1 MNQAAKL
8 VAGAFLV
15 SSSVCFV
22 ALDVASQIAVGAGTA
37 GTAGA
42 ADTAGT
48 AVAVGVSVWLAVF
61 ARYAVQALSMAAV
74 LLPTRGKA
82 SFATAHPKFQ
92 IARGLLLTATSIMG
106 IHGLKYL
113 PLAEFTA
120 IVMLVPLLV
129 SVLAVRF
136 LHEVMRPAQW
146 AWLVLS
152 FAGALVVVRPSGAVF
167 GWALLFPL
175 CSLCFFTCFQ
185 LLTRK
190 LALTEDPLVMH
201 FYTGLV
207 GTAVAALSLPF
218 VWQAL
223 SWGQFATLVSLGV
236 FGTVGH
242 YLLIQAFRRAPAST
256 LAPFIYMQVP
266 LAVLGG
272 WLVFSRVP
280 DLVTGLGIALIVAGG
295 VASALQF
302 ASKVVAKDMHGT
314 VV

>member
-1 MNQAAKL
+1 MNQAAKF

-22 ALDVASQIAVGAGTA
+22 ALDIASQFAVGAV
-37 GTAGA
+37 GA
-42 ADTAGT
+42 AVG
-48 AVAVGVSVWLAVF
+48 VGVSVWLAVF
-61 ARYAVQALSMAAV
+61 VRYAVQAFSMAAV

-82 SFATAHPKFQ
+82 SLATAHPRFQ
-92 IARGLLLTATSIMG
+92 IARGLLLAATSVMG
-106 IHGLKYL
+106 MHGLKYL

-167 GWALLFPL
+167 GWALLFPQS
-175 CSLCFFTCFQ
+175 SLCFFTCFQ

-218 VWQAL
+218 VWQVL
-223 SWGQFATLVSLGV
+223 SWSQFAALVCVGV

-272 WLVFSRVP
+272 WLAFSRVP
-280 DLVTGLGIALIVAGG
+280 DTVTAFGIALIVAGG
-295 VASALQF
+295 VASALQS
-302 ASKVVAKDMHGT
+302 ANKVTAKDIHGT